1 MSHISK
7 APVKRYFFLKCLFW
21 ILILLHT
28 KITYFFWE
36 IWYVHTVL
44 VLYIGSMTYELQL
57 CCPSFLCLMLLAMS
71 CNVLNMYCID
81 FLGEATLFF
90 ENFHC
95 PCIIV
100 LGFLYFVYRFTVFN
114 FSLKRLFP
122 KNNFVIGIIK
132 YFFLCKKTHFG
143 DRLYL

>member
-1 MSHISK
+1 M
-7 APVKRYFFLKCLFW
+7 KCLFW

-132 YFFLCKKTHFG
+132 YFFCVKKHTLGIGCTYNISNLWKNSFII
-143 DRLYL
+143 